1 MIRTEKAM
9 TIEDIREIISSDEN
23 RTLELKKTTGE
34 LKDGMHSACAFLN
47 TAGGLLF
54 FGIAPTSLKILGQ
67 QVTDNTLKEIA
78 QAIKGL
84 EPAIDVPIK
93 YIEVPDRPGNFV
105 IAMHF
110 DGWKW
115 GDTQY
120 TFHGTPYYR
129 VESTTSVM
137 PRSLFDER
145 LRASAPKEYA
155 WINQPSKDLTV
166 EDLNH
171 DFIRGML
178 RLGVEK
184 NRISEASLTEP
195 IEDILAKLEL
205 LKDGKPTNAAAM
217 LFAKDTSNYHQF
229 RVRLARFRGTDKNEF
244 IDNQQASG
252 NFLQLLDAGMSF
264 FFKHLSL
271 SGKITNKLQREEELE
286 IPAGALREAYINALC
301 HCMWERDNVTIGI
314 AIYDDRV
321 EIENPGIFKDP
332 INPESIKSAHP
343 SIPYNPTIAEVLF
356 RSGYLENWGSGAKR
370 IIDLCKEHGIPEPIW
385 VDNHGFISICF
396 FKSNKAYAQ
405 NVLKDVLKELTDRQR
420 VIIDNVLKDANVTI
434 AQLAENLDVDERT
447 IRRDITTLQKSG
459 ILHREGGRKDGQ
471 WVISIIP

>member
-1 MIRTEKAM
+1 M
-9 TIEDIREIISSDEN
+9 TIEDIKELIRSDET
-23 RTLELKKTTGE
+23 RTLELKRSTGE
-34 LKDGMHSACAFLN
+34 IKDGMHSACAFLN
-47 TAGGLLF
+47 ADGGWLI
-54 FGIAPTSLKILGQ
+54 FGIAPTTLNIIGQ
-67 QVTDNTLKEIA
+67 QVTDNTRKEIA
-78 QAIKGL
+78 QAIRGL
-84 EPAIDVPIK
+84 EPAIDVQVE
-93 YIEVPDRPGNFV
+93 YVEVPERPDNFV

-110 DGWKW
+110 SGWKW
-115 GDTQY
+115 GETPY
-120 TFHGTPYYR
+120 SYHGAPYYR

-137 PRSLFDER
+137 PRTMFDER
-145 LRASAPKEYA
+145 LRASAPKEYS
-155 WINQPSKDLTV
+155 WINQASKDLTV
-166 EDLNH
+166 GDLNH

-184 NRISEASLTEP
+184 NRISESSLTDS

-205 LKDGKPTNAAAM
+205 LKDGRPTNAAAM
-217 LFAKDTSNYHQF
+217 LFAKDTSHYHQF

-271 SGKITNKLQREEELE
+271 NGKITNKLRREEELE

-321 EIENPGIFKDP
+321 EIENPGIFRDP
-332 INPESIKSAHP
+332 INPESIKKAHP
-343 SIPYNPTIAEVLF
+343 SVPYNPTIAEVLY

-370 IIDLCKEHGIPEPIW
+370 IVDLCKEHGLPEPVW
-385 VDNHGFISICF
+385 SDNQGFISICF
-396 FKSNKAYAQ
+396 FKSNEDLVR

-420 VIIDNVLKDANVTI
+420 VIINNVLKDDTVTI
-434 AQLAENLDVDERT
+434 AQLATSIGVDERT
-447 IRRDITTLQKSG
+447 VRRDITTLQKKGVLS
-459 ILHREGGRKDGQ
+459 REGGRKDGR
-471 WVISIIP
+471 WAIGIVKNGGK

>member
-1 MIRTEKAM
+1 M
-9 TIEDIREIISSDEN
+9 TIDDIKRIISTDET
-23 RTLELKKTTGE
+23 RTLELKKSTGE
-34 LKDGMHSACAFLN
+34 LKDGMHSACALLN
-47 TAGGLLF
+47 TDGGWLF
-54 FGIAPTSLKILGQ
+54 FGITPKSLNVTGQ
-67 QVTDNTLKEIA
+67 QVTDNTRQEIA

-84 EPAIDVPIK
+84 EPAIDIPVE
-93 YIEVPDRPGNFV
+93 YIEVPEHPGNVV

-115 GDTQY
+115 GDTPY
-120 TFHGTPYYR
+120 SYHGAPYYR

-137 PRSLFDER
+137 PRPLFDER

-166 EDLNH
+166 EDLNQEY
-171 DFIRGML
+171 IRGML

-217 LFAKDTSNYHQF
+217 LFAKDTSHYHQF

-332 INPESIKSAHP
+332 INPESIRGVHP

-370 IIDLCKEHGIPEPIW
+370 IIDLCKEHGVPEPTW
-385 VDNHGFISICF
+385 TDNHGFISICF
-396 FKSNKAYAQ
+396 FKSKEAFLH
-405 NVLKDVLKELTDRQR
+405 NVIKDVIKELTERQR
-420 VIIDNVLKDANVTI
+420 LILDDVIKDTMITVSQLAKNCNVT
-434 AQLAENLDVDERT
+434 ERT
-447 IRRDITTLQKSG
+447 IMRDIDALQKAG
-459 ILHREGGRKDGQ
+459 ILHREGGRKDGR
-471 WVISIIP
+471 WAIKDSKV

>member
-1 MIRTEKAM
+1 
-9 TIEDIREIISSDEN
+9 
-23 RTLELKKTTGE
+23 
-34 LKDGMHSACAFLN
+34 
-47 TAGGLLF
+47 
-54 FGIAPTSLKILGQ
+54 
-67 QVTDNTLKEIA
+67 
-78 QAIKGL
+78 
-84 EPAIDVPIK
+84 
-93 YIEVPDRPGNFV
+93 
-105 IAMHF
+105 
-110 DGWKW
+110 
-115 GDTQY
+115 
-120 TFHGTPYYR
+120 
-129 VESTTSVM
+129 M

>member
-1 MIRTEKAM
+1 M
-9 TIEDIREIISSDEN
+9 TIDDIKRIISTDET
-23 RTLELKKTTGE
+23 RTLELKKSTGE

-47 TAGGLLF
+47 TDGGWLF
-54 FGIAPTSLKILGQ
+54 FGITPKSLNVTGQ
-67 QVTDNTLKEIA
+67 QVTDNTRQEIA

-84 EPAIDVPIK
+84 EPAIDIPVE
-93 YIEVPDRPGNFV
+93 YIEVPEHPGNVV
-105 IAMHF
+105 IAVHF

-115 GDTQY
+115 GDTPY
-120 TFHGTPYYR
+120 SYHGAPYYR

-137 PRSLFDER
+137 PRPLFDER

-166 EDLNH
+166 ENLNQEY
-171 DFIRGML
+171 IRGML

-217 LFAKDTSNYHQF
+217 LFAKDTSHYHQF

-332 INPESIKSAHP
+332 INPESIKGVHP

-370 IIDLCKEHGIPEPIW
+370 IIDLCKEHGVPEPTW
-385 VDNHGFISICF
+385 TDNHGFISICF
-396 FKSNKAYAQ
+396 FKSKEAYTR
-405 NVLKDVLKELTDRQR
+405 NVLKDVLKELTDRQSL
-420 VIIDNVLKDANVTI
+420 IISNVLKDANITI
-434 AQLAENLDVDERT
+434 AQLAANLDVDERT
-447 IRRDITTLQKSG
+447 IRRDITTLQNAG
-459 ILHREGGRKDGQ
+459 ILRREGGRKDGR
-471 WVISIIP
+471 WTIFKGE

>member
-105 IAMHF
+105 IAMQF
-110 DGWKW
+110 GGWKW
-115 GDTQY
+115 GDTPY

-195 IEDILAKLEL
+195 IEDILAKL
-205 LKDGKPTNAAAM
+205 
-217 LFAKDTSNYHQF
+217 
-229 RVRLARFRGTDKNEF
+229 
-244 IDNQQASG
+244 
-252 NFLQLLDAGMSF
+252 
-264 FFKHLSL
+264 
-271 SGKITNKLQREEELE
+271 
-286 IPAGALREAYINALC
+286 
-301 HCMWERDNVTIGI
+301 
-314 AIYDDRV
+314 
-321 EIENPGIFKDP
+321 
-332 INPESIKSAHP
+332 
-343 SIPYNPTIAEVLF
+343 
-356 RSGYLENWGSGAKR
+356 
-370 IIDLCKEHGIPEPIW
+370 
-385 VDNHGFISICF
+385 
-396 FKSNKAYAQ
+396 
-405 NVLKDVLKELTDRQR
+405 
-420 VIIDNVLKDANVTI
+420 
-434 AQLAENLDVDERT
+434 
-447 IRRDITTLQKSG
+447 
-459 ILHREGGRKDGQ
+459 
-471 WVISIIP
+471 

>member
-1 MIRTEKAM
+1 M
-9 TIEDIREIISSDEN
+9 TIDDIKRIISTDET
-23 RTLELKKTTGE
+23 RTLELKKSTGE

-47 TAGGLLF
+47 TDGGWLF
-54 FGIAPTSLKILGQ
+54 FGIAPASLKILGQ
-67 QVTDNTLKEIA
+67 QVTDNTRQEIA

-84 EPAIDVPIK
+84 EPAIDVPVA
-93 YIEVPDRPGNFV
+93 YIEVPDRPGNYV

-115 GDTQY
+115 GDTPY
-120 TFHGTPYYR
+120 SYHGAPYYR

-137 PRSLFDER
+137 PRPLFDER

-166 EDLNH
+166 EDLNQEY
-171 DFIRGML
+171 IRGML

-217 LFAKDTSNYHQF
+217 LFAKDTSHYHQF

-314 AIYDDRV
+314 AVYDDRV

-332 INPESIKSAHP
+332 INPESIRGVHP

-370 IIDLCKEHGIPEPIW
+370 IIDLCKEHGNPEPIW
-385 VDNHGFISICF
+385 TDNHGFISICF
-396 FKSNKAYAQ
+396 FKSKEAYVR
-405 NVLKDVLKELTDRQR
+405 NVLKDVLKELSDRQR
-420 VIIDNVLKDANVTI
+420 IIIDNVLKDANTTI
-434 AQLAENLDVDERT
+434 AQLAANLDVDERT
-447 IRRDITTLQKSG
+447 VRRDITTLQKSG
-459 ILHREGGRKDGQ
+459 ILHREGGRKDGR
-471 WVISIIP
+471 WVIQFTKS